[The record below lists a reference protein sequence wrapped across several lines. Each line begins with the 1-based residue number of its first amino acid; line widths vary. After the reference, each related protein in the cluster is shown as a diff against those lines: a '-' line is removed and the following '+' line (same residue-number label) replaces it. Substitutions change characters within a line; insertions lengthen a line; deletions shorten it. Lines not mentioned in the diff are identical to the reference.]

1 MRARTS
7 LVGLFRAL
15 TGDTRTFIRQEIQL
29 AKTEISEKIS
39 RLGKNAAALAVG
51 GFVAYAGLILFLM
64 GLGWLLA
71 YAFEAAGLQPA
82 LAGFVGLAAIGLV
95 TIAIGSFFL
104 LKGLKSIS
112 RESLTPERT
121 VHTLQELRGAETTN
135 PRTATPPETQ
145 EKASSQEIQ
154 QRVEDTENRMGE
166 TLEELGR
173 RLSPQHINTQ
183 VKARISANPY
193 RSGLI
198 AMVAGIF
205 SGLLLRRKFR
215 HA

>member
-39 RLGKNAAALAVG
+39 RLGKNAAALAIG

-71 YAFEAAGLQPA
+71 FAFESAGLQPA

-95 TIAIGSFFL
+95 TSALGSVCL
-104 LKGLKSIS
+104 LQALKSIS
-112 RESLTPERT
+112 MESLAPVRT
-121 VHTLQELRGAETTN
+121 VHTLQELKGTETTN
-135 PRTATPPETQ
+135 PHTSTPPESQ
-145 EKASSQEIQ
+145 QKASSEEIQ
-154 QRVEDTENRMGE
+154 QRVEETENRMGE

-183 VKARISANPY
+183 VKAKISANPY

-198 AMVAGIF
+198 AIVAGIF